1 MCYSFIIN
9 ESFTCSVGCVTHQ
22 TADSSMSLKR
32 LKSQSHLHA
41 DPSPADKTPGLRPPA
56 LPPVAVCEGVPFKS
70 GPVFLCFVFNT

>member
-1 MCYSFIIN
+1 
-9 ESFTCSVGCVTHQ
+9 
-22 TADSSMSLKR
+22 MSLKR

-41 DPSPADKTPGLRPPA
+41 DLSPADKTPGLRPLA